1 MFSCPVGVAI
11 SLWFVMKI
19 RTNLIECI
27 YRFGTKSQRAVRLDS
42 EEQEP
47 EPFILDYHGNSDIV
61 ENYDRE
67 MGIRRGID
75 LATTLER
82 IDKNFVITDPRL
94 PDNPIVRHLKFCKPE
109 ARTWL
114 IAPPVKPNFGDIP
127 TFFLDLFSFLVSV
140 CSWWTISCDK
150 GWGPQ
155 INSCVWQCRS
165 LRQTS
170 FWSLPSILGRRF

>member
-19 RTNLIECI
+19 RTNLIDCI
-27 YRFGTKSQRAVRLDS
+27 YRFGTKSQRAVRLDA

-109 ARTWL
+109 ART
-114 IAPPVKPNFGDIP
+114 
-127 TFFLDLFSFLVSV
+127 
-140 CSWWTISCDK
+140 
-150 GWGPQ
+150 
-155 INSCVWQCRS
+155 
-165 LRQTS
+165 
-170 FWSLPSILGRRF
+170 

>member
-11 SLWFVMKI
+11 SLWFMTKI
-19 RTNLIECI
+19 RTNLIDCV
-27 YRFGTKSQRAVRLDS
+27 YRFGRKSHRAVRLDS

-47 EPFILDYHGNSDIV
+47 ERFILDYHGNSDIA

-94 PDNPIVRHLKFCKPE
+94 PDNPIVSHLKFCKPE
-109 ARTWL
+109 ART
-114 IAPPVKPNFGDIP
+114 
-127 TFFLDLFSFLVSV
+127 
-140 CSWWTISCDK
+140 
-150 GWGPQ
+150 
-155 INSCVWQCRS
+155 
-165 LRQTS
+165 
-170 FWSLPSILGRRF
+170 